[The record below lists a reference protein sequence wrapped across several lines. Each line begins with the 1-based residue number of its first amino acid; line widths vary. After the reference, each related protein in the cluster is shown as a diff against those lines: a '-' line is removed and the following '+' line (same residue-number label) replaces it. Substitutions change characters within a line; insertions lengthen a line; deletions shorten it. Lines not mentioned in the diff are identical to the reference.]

1 MSSALAA
8 QGIVAPHVVVP
19 TPPSSPGG
27 GGGNGVC
34 PAAPPGMQAFADEIQ
49 GWIKWVVITLM
60 AGAFVASIGMLV
72 WGRVT
77 HHPRG
82 ARIGFDG
89 LIIVLVAAV
98 LLVAGYNIVLAIIGS
113 GC

>member
-1 MSSALAA
+1 MSSAVLVR
-8 QGIVAPHVVVP
+8 GIVARRVVVP
-19 TPPSSPGG
+19 TAPPSPG

-34 PAAPPGMQAFADEIQ
+34 PAAPPGMQAFADEIE

>member
-1 MSSALAA
+1 
-8 QGIVAPHVVVP
+8 
-19 TPPSSPGG
+19 
-27 GGGNGVC
+27 
-34 PAAPPGMQAFADEIQ
+34 
-49 GWIKWVVITLM
+49 M

-98 LLVAGYNIVLAIIGS
+98 LLVVGYNAVLAIIGN

>member
-1 MSSALAA
+1 MSSALTVR
-8 QGIVAPHVVVP
+8 GIVARRVAVA
-19 TPPSSPGG
+19 TPPPGPGG
-27 GGGNGVC
+27 GGKGVC

>member
-1 MSSALAA
+1 
-8 QGIVAPHVVVP
+8 V
-19 TPPSSPGG
+19 TPPVAVLAVGP
-27 GGGNGVC
+27 C
-34 PAAPPGMQAFADEIQ
+34 PQAPPGMQKFADEIQ
-49 GWIKWVVITLM
+49 GWIKWVVIALM

-98 LLVAGYNIVLAIIGS
+98 LLVVGYNAVLAIIGN